1 MKRTIVI
8 TGAGRG
14 IGLSFTKI
22 FKEKGD
28 EVIALCRQASPEL
41 QKLGVQIIEGVD
53 VKNEASLLKV
63 TQNLQGKTIDV
74 LINNAGIYL
83 NDNLDF
89 SFEKIQEQLQV
100 NALGPLRVT
109 KAFLPFL
116 KKGSKIAM
124 LTSLMGSIEDN
135 LSGGYYGYR
144 MSKAA
149 LNAAGK
155 SLSLDL
161 RSREIAVVLLHP
173 GYVKTDMTQGRGE
186 ITPDHS
192 AKGLVEV
199 IENLSLEESGCF
211 KDYEGDELPW

>member
-1 MKRTIVI
+1 MKRTVLI
-8 TGAGRG
+8 TGANRG
-14 IGLSFTKI
+14 IGLSFARL

-28 EVIALCRQASPEL
+28 EVIALCRKATPEL
-41 QKLGVQIIEGVD
+41 KNLSVTVYEDVEVRDEKALNEVANKL
-53 VKNEASLLKV
+53 K
-63 TQNLQGKTIDV
+63 GKTIDI

-83 NDNLDF
+83 NDTINF
-89 SFEKIQEQLQV
+89 SFDKISEQLEV
-100 NALGPLRVT
+100 NALAPLKVT

-124 LTSLMGSIEDN
+124 LTSLMGSIADN
-135 LSGGYYGYR
+135 MSGGYYGYR

-161 RSREIAVVLLHP
+161 RENGIAVVLLHP

-186 ITPDHS
+186 ITPEHS
-192 AKGLVEV
+192 AKGL
-199 IENLSLEESGCF
+199 IEAIEKLDMHSSGSF
-211 KDYEGDELPW
+211 IDYEGDILPW

>member
-1 MKRTIVI
+1 MKRTVLI
-8 TGAGRG
+8 TGANRG
-14 IGLSFTKI
+14 IGLSFARL

-28 EVIALCRQASPEL
+28 EVIALCRKATPEL
-41 QKLGVQIIEGVD
+41 KNLSVIVYEDVEVRDEKALNEVANKL
-53 VKNEASLLKV
+53 K
-63 TQNLQGKTIDV
+63 GKTIDI

-83 NDNLDF
+83 NDTINF
-89 SFEKIQEQLQV
+89 SFDKISEQLEV
-100 NALGPLRVT
+100 NALAPLKVT

-124 LTSLMGSIEDN
+124 LTSLMGSIGDN
-135 LSGGYYGYR
+135 MSGGYYGYR

-161 RSREIAVVLLHP
+161 RENGIAVVLLHP

-186 ITPDHS
+186 ITPEHS
-192 AKGLVEV
+192 AKGLIEV
-199 IENLSLEESGCF
+199 IEKLDMHSSGSF
-211 KDYEGDELPW
+211 IDYEGDLLPW